1 MALIKIRGKKEERV
15 KGQAEDLFSKMQ
27 AGKPSK
33 AVEVISLSA
42 GRPPKLR
49 GNFYW
54 QILLRSDDP
63 RKITRFLKINLKDFR
78 HSGIIITVDIDPL

>member
-54 QILLRSDDP
+54 QILIKSASVE
-63 RKITRFLKINLKDFR
+63 KIGNFLKKHLKGFSS
-78 HSGIIITVDIDPL
+78 SGIIVTVDVDPL